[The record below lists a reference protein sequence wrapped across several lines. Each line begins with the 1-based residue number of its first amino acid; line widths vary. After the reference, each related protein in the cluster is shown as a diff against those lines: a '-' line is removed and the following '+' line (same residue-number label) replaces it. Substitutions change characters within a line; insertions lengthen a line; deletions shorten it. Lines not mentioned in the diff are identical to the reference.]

1 MVSYFALDATG
12 EVTNFQKEIS
22 NMMHGFGDNPNPNAA
37 TVVLVEFIVHQQLKT
52 MIQEAFQCSVLRGS
66 KVITNFDIIYQ
77 MRKNVLKLRRLYE
90 YQIKLDMI
98 DKKCQLTIP
107 TTPNDHNNP
116 LISGIILEDGSDP
129 TFKKRRTHI
138 DCIREI
144 DEFDEV
150 SSIKYDTID
159 HLRKVRAAK
168 ITESMTFE
176 KYEAYHKARCA
187 SFRSAYGLGKGFV
200 KLERWINPT
209 KEFKLMNS
217 ALEVLCFVA
226 YEIVAELVDAVFL
239 IRQDAKKKTGDPF
252 SKFEGGHFC
261 NPVSLSN
268 AVYIKSGYE
277 GVPAIT
283 VAEVREVLRRYF
295 CPKIGMNGLFYRNMG
310 MDLPIRFI
318 SH

>member
-66 KVITNFDIIYQ
+66 KAITNFDIIYQ

-90 YQIKLDMI
+90 YQLKLDMI
-98 DKKCQLTIP
+98 EKKCQLAIP
-107 TTPNDHNNP
+107 TSANEHNNA

-129 TFKKRRTHI
+129 AVKKRRTHI

-150 SSIKYDTID
+150 SAIKYDTID

-176 KYEAYHKARCA
+176 KYEAYHKARCS
-187 SFRSAYGLGKGFV
+187 SFRSSYGLGKGYV

-209 KEFKLMNS
+209 KEFKLVNS

-239 IRQDAKKKTGDPF
+239 IRQDAKKKAGDPF

-295 CPKIGMNGLFYRNMG
+295 CPTIGMNGLFYRNMG
-310 MDLPIRFI
+310 MDLPIRFM

>member
-52 MIQEAFQCSVLRGS
+52 MIQEAYQCSILRGS
-66 KVITNFDIIYQ
+66 KAITNFDVIFQ
-77 MRKNVLKLRRLYE
+77 LRKNVLKLKRLHD

-98 DKKCQLTIP
+98 EKRTSQLNISTP
-107 TTPNDHNNP
+107 TSEP
-116 LISGIILEDGSDP
+116 IMSGIILEEGKDP
-129 TFKKRRTHI
+129 VVKKRRTHI

-144 DEFDEV
+144 DEWDEV
-150 SSIKYDTID
+150 SSLKYDAID
-159 HLRKVRAAK
+159 YLRKIRAAK
-168 ITESMTFE
+168 ITESMSFE

-187 SFRSAYGLGKGFV
+187 SFRSGYGLGKGFI

-209 KEFKLMNS
+209 KEFKLTNA

-226 YEIVAELVDAVFL
+226 YETVAEIVEAVFL
-239 IRQDAKKKTGDPF
+239 IRQDAKKKSGDPF
-252 SKFEGGHFC
+252 SKFEGGYFC
-261 NPVSLSN
+261 NPVSLNN

-277 GVPAIT
+277 GVSAIT

-295 CPKIGMNGLFYRNMG
+295 SPRTGMNGLFYRNMG
-310 MDLPIRFI
+310 MDLPIRFL
-318 SH
+318 ST

>member
-52 MIQEAFQCSVLRGS
+52 MIQEAFQYSILRGS
-66 KVITNFDIIYQ
+66 KFITNFDLIYQ
-77 MRKNVLKLRRLYE
+77 MRKNILKLRRLYD

-98 DKKCQLTIP
+98 DKKCSL
-107 TTPNDHNNP
+107 NVSSSNEHNNP

-129 TFKKRRTHI
+129 TVKKRRTHI
-138 DCIREI
+138 DCIKEI
-144 DEFDEV
+144 DEWDEV
-150 SSIKYDTID
+150 SSIKFDAID

-168 ITESMTFE
+168 ITESMSFE

-187 SFRSAYGLGKGFV
+187 SFRSGYGLGKGFV

-209 KEFKLMNS
+209 KEFKLSNS
-217 ALEVLCFVA
+217 ALEILCFIA
-226 YEIVAELVDAVFL
+226 YETVAEIVDGVFL
-239 IRQDAKKKTGDPF
+239 VRQDGKKRSGDPF
-252 SKFEGGHFC
+252 SKFEGGYFC
-261 NPVSLSN
+261 NPVSLNN

-295 CPKIGMNGLFYRNMG
+295 APKTGMNGLFYRNMG
-310 MDLPIRFI
+310 MDLPIRFL
-318 SH
+318 SY